1 MSEPTTSSNNSPS
14 ISFTDSDLPGAHN
27 AANKASDRGQRLYLS
42 LSRTRF
48 IALLVAAVAGALGIY
63 RGSLDFFGLVIMIS
77 FVVAAVAEAALIYF
91 QPERNWYSGRA
102 IAESTKTLA
111 WRFAVQGEPFG
122 PHLSE
127 EEAEQ
132 RLGQRIRDVLKRG
145 QDRIDIDPESD
156 VVTDTMRNL
165 RRASFETRR
174 ASYVLYRTQDQ
185 RRWYSDNARQNAK
198 RATFWRWAL
207 LIGEVSAVVI
217 AILAFGRDFTFDFAG
232 IVAALVAAGAAW
244 LAIKQHSQLA
254 SAYRVATGELAL
266 QANTLKS
273 IEDQHWPQAV
283 ADAEEAISREH
294 TMWLASRGQEPLG
307 KV

>member
-1 MSEPTTSSNNSPS
+1 MDTPL
-14 ISFTDSDLPGAHN
+14 ISFIT
-27 AANKASDRGQRLYLS
+27 
-42 LSRTRF
+42 
-48 IALLVAAVAGALGIY
+48 AAVT
-63 RGSLDFFGLVIMIS
+63 
-77 FVVAAVAEAALIYF
+77 EAALIYF

-127 EEAEQ
+127 KDAEQ
-132 RLGQRIRDVLKRG
+132 HLSDRIRDVLKRG

-165 RRASFETRR
+165 RSASFATRR
-174 ASYVLYRTQDQ
+174 ASYIAYRTQDQ
-185 RRWYSDNARQNAK
+185 RKWYSDNAQKNAK

-207 LIGEVSAVVI
+207 LVGEVVAVVI
-217 AILAFGRDFTFDFAG
+217 AILAFGRDISLDFAG
-232 IVAALVAAGAAW
+232 IIAALVAAGAAW

-266 QANTLKS
+266 QANALNS
-273 IEDQHWPQAV
+273 IDDQHWPQAV

-294 TMWLASRGQEPLG
+294 TMWLASRGQEPIG

>member
-1 MSEPTTSSNNSPS
+1 MSEPAAPSNEVPT
-14 ISFTDSDLPGAHN
+14 ISFTDSDLPGVHG
-27 AANKASDRGQRLYLS
+27 AANNASDRGQKLYLS

-48 IALLVAAVAGALGIY
+48 IALLVAAIAGALGIY
-63 RGSLDFFGLVIMIS
+63 RGSFDFFGLVIMMS

-111 WRFAVQGEPFG
+111 WRFSVQGEPFG

-127 EEAEQ
+127 EDAEQ
-132 RLGQRIRDVLKRG
+132 RLGQRIRDVLKKG

-165 RRASFETRR
+165 RRAGFETRR
-174 ASYVLYRTQDQ
+174 ASYLAYRTQDQ
-185 RRWYSDNARQNAK
+185 RKWYSDNAQRNAR

-207 LIGEVSAVVI
+207 LVGEVSAVVI
-217 AILAFGRDFTFDFAG
+217 AVLAFGRGFSFDFAG
-232 IVAALVAAGAAW
+232 MVAALVAAGAAW

-254 SAYRVATGELAL
+254 SAYRVAAGELAL
-266 QANTLKS
+266 QANTLRS
-273 IEDQHWPQAV
+273 IDDQRWPQAV

-307 KV
+307 KA